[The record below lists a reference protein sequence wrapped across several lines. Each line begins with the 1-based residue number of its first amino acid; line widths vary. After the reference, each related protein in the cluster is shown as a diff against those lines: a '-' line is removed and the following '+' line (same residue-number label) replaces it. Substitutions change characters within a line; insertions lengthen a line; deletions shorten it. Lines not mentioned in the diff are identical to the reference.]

1 MTRGTQFYGGINQT
15 TIYLSYLYPIL
26 PSFDPTWELG
36 IWNVFN
42 APCTV
47 YCAPHHDPYTKN
59 TKRESHVSNPHI
71 HTHYTESSL
80 FFMTN
85 PNPIDDDQFYA
96 DDGFGD
102 YIPTTID
109 PGPWM
114 LGGVCLYSLICF
126 LLLPIFVFVA
136 KNRRRRRQNKL
147 DAMIADSAIEKAKR
161 DSTRKEKEGKDVRD
175 DNMNVVDLSR
185 ESNLK

>member
-1 MTRGTQFYGGINQT
+1 
-15 TIYLSYLYPIL
+15 
-26 PSFDPTWELG
+26 
-36 IWNVFN
+36 
-42 APCTV
+42 
-47 YCAPHHDPYTKN
+47 
-59 TKRESHVSNPHI
+59 
-71 HTHYTESSL
+71 
-80 FFMTN
+80 MTN

-114 LGGVCLYSLICF
+114 LGGVCLYSLVCF

-147 DAMIADSAIEKAKR
+147 DAMIANSAIEKAKR
-161 DSTRKEKEGKDVRD
+161 DSTRKEKEGTDERD
-175 DNMNVVDLSR
+175 DSMNVVDLSR
-185 ESNLK
+185 ESNLKQRMKHFSCGRDIETQKDIRKEKEGKDESDDNMNVVDLSVESNLKKRMNDFSYGRDIETQKDIIDHELVPIEVRINLC